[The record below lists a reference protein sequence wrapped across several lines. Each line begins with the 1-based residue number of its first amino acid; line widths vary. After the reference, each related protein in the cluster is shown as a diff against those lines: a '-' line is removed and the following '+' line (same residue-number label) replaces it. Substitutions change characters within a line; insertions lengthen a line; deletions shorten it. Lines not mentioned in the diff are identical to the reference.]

1 MNKKTPEEKLKWQ
14 IETNLFYLYECE
26 HCQIVFLVEE
36 AADNFK
42 DAKHPD
48 KILAKCPIC
57 FTDNYI
63 PKGQNRLLLKLKK
76 IMDPDELNPYI
87 ERVAE
92 KIKVEGIDY

>member
-1 MNKKTPEEKLKWQ
+1 MSEEEIKAAIENDLFYQ
-14 IETNLFYLYECE
+14 IECS

-42 DAKHPD
+42 NDKHPD

-57 FTDNYI
+57 FTDNLI
-63 PKGQNRLLLKLKK
+63 PKGQNRLKLKLEK

-87 ERVAE
+87 VRVAKKM
-92 KIKVEGIDY
+92 KIEGIDY